1 MESIDYI
8 NSKIKTIKMAG
19 IMFTDKNLVLAGY
32 NKLQDHITGFGGK
45 KKREEKPYETALRET
60 IEEMFE
66 IYLSDEQIKEICN
79 KIVFDN
85 LIAYKS
91 YSLFIMSF
99 NDLEYIINILKS
111 YNLKSKIYEEFPNNI
126 SDLILKRKYYDR
138 CEFDSIIIIPYS
150 YEFHVKPE
158 LLKDILT
165 FKNTVINNI

>member
-1 MESIDYI
+1 
-8 NSKIKTIKMAG
+8 MAG

-60 IEEMFE
+60 IEELFE
-66 IYLSDEQIKEICN
+66 IHSLSDEQIKEICN

-99 NDLEYIINILKS
+99 NDLDNIIKILKS

-138 CEFDSIIIIPYS
+138 SEFDSIIIIPFS
-150 YEFHVKPE
+150 DEVHVKPE